1 MTDEYGLDQAKRREL
16 LLDLMHEW
24 WDPPAKLIQTLPRGG
39 TKLSYLGHADTTRA
53 LSETD
58 PEWTWTPMAHDEN
71 GLPILDR
78 DDKGNPVGIW
88 IWISVCGV
96 ERPAYGSCESG
107 KRDAVKE
114 LIGDAIR
121 NGAMRFGVA
130 GGLWSKGEW
139 GDDSTENGFDPKAET
154 DALKAQNGE
163 DAVKAIF
170 AFHNIKK
177 YSDLTE
183 EKLVEIKK
191 SLTEGAQS

>member
-1 MTDEYGLDQAKRREL
+1 MTDEIEQAKKREL

-24 WDPPAKLIQTLPRGG
+24 WDPPQHLIQTLPRGG

-78 DDKGNPVGIW
+78 DSNGNPVGMW

-96 ERPAYGSCESG
+96 ERPAYGSCDSG

-139 GDDSTENGFDPKAET
+139 DGDTKTASGFDPKKET
-154 DALKAQNGE
+154 ESLKNTYGE
-163 DAVKAIF
+163 DVVKGIF
-170 AFHNIKK
+170 NLHEIKK
-177 YSDLTE
+177 YGDLTE
-183 EKLVEIKK
+183 DKLSEIKK

>member
-1 MTDEYGLDQAKRREL
+1 MTDEIEGAKRREL

-24 WDPPAKLIQTLPRGG
+24 WDPPQKLIQTLPRGG

-78 DDKGNPVGIW
+78 DSNGNPIGMW

-96 ERPAYGSCESG
+96 ERPAYGSCEPG

-139 GDDSTENGFDPKAET
+139 DGEDKPADGFDPKAET
-154 DALKAQNGE
+154 DSLKADHGE

-170 AFHNIKK
+170 KFHEIKK
-177 YSDLTE
+177 YSDLTPQ
-183 EKLVEIKK
+183 KLSEIKK

>member
-1 MTDEYGLDQAKRREL
+1 MTDEIEQAKKREL

-24 WDPPAKLIQTLPRGG
+24 WDPPQHLIQTLPRGG

-53 LSETD
+53 MSETD

-78 DDKGNPVGIW
+78 DSNGHPIGMW
-88 IWISVCGV
+88 IWITVCGV
-96 ERPAYGSCESG
+96 ERPAYGSCEPG

-139 GDDSTENGFDPKAET
+139 DGEQKPESGFDAKKQTDLLKKTYGDDV
-154 DALKAQNGE
+154 
-163 DAVKAIF
+163 VKAIF
-170 AFHNIKK
+170 ALHDIKK
-177 YSDLTE
+177 YGDLTE
-183 EKLVEIKK
+183 DKLSEIKK